1 MAILN
6 GSTVAGTNQ
15 CLSSLRQ
22 RCLLSIHLYALFLEP
37 LLCRLHRDLKG
48 ISMFNR
54 TVTTRACVDD
64 LATFTG
70 SDTDILRGVQVLQD
84 FCSSSSQ
91 QG

>member
-1 MAILN
+1 
-6 GSTVAGTNQ
+6 
-15 CLSSLRQ
+15 
-22 RCLLSIHLYALFLEP
+22 
-37 LLCRLHRDLKG
+37 
-48 ISMFNR
+48 MFNR
-54 TVTTRACVDD
+54 AVTTRAFVDD